1 MQFFNF
7 FFILQEMLRFYKVL
21 LVLVIPTITATK
33 HSIIS
38 ASINTDEVTD
48 KINAMETRITT
59 KLNIIKNGIGMDCKK
74 FLSSVKVTLAM
85 LSVLIFTMYRNIDLV
100 HEILLTKVYD
110 YILYHLHLQTF
121 DVVNDE
127 TRDFQISFCNSDEWN
142 LKMAQTQLR
151 FLKKSLDY
159 ENNQLEE
166 IIKYLQSSEEEDDE
180 FSIVNYGFT
189 RDVEERKDL
198 KIVFENLIHHLNE

>member
-1 MQFFNF
+1 
-7 FFILQEMLRFYKVL
+7 
-21 LVLVIPTITATK
+21 
-33 HSIIS
+33 
-38 ASINTDEVTD
+38 
-48 KINAMETRITT
+48 
-59 KLNIIKNGIGMDCKK
+59 
-74 FLSSVKVTLAM
+74 
-85 LSVLIFTMYRNIDLV
+85 
-100 HEILLTKVYD
+100 
-110 YILYHLHLQTF
+110 
-121 DVVNDE
+121 
-127 TRDFQISFCNSDEWN
+127 
-142 LKMAQTQLR
+142 MAQTQLR

>member
-1 MQFFNF
+1 M
-7 FFILQEMLRFYKVL
+7 
-21 LVLVIPTITATK
+21 
-33 HSIIS
+33 
-38 ASINTDEVTD
+38 
-48 KINAMETRITT
+48 
-59 KLNIIKNGIGMDCKK
+59 
-74 FLSSVKVTLAM
+74 
-85 LSVLIFTMYRNIDLV
+85 
-100 HEILLTKVYD
+100 
-110 YILYHLHLQTF
+110 
-121 DVVNDE
+121 NDE
-127 TRDFQISFCNSDEWN
+127 TRDFQIAFCNSDEWN